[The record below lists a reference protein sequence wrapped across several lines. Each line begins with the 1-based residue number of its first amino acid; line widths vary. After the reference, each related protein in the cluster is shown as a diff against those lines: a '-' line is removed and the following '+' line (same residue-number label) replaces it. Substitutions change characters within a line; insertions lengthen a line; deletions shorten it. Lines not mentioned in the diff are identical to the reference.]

1 MIRSNQ
7 NINNAIKLIQK
18 IIENK
23 YIVENNL
30 YHDIFEKIIERLE
43 DKTFKLAVVGEFSSG
58 KSTFLNALIGKDI
71 LKHGAQETTATITE
85 IKNEKLKDDKII
97 FDVLYS
103 NGAVEEN
110 IDIEKLKDYTTT
122 SSTVHSVAENID
134 KVTIKNY
141 FLDYEGELSVIDTPG
156 LNGVADKH
164 REKTEEQIKNSHACI
179 YLMSVRGLGESDIR
193 FLKYIS
199 EYQKNIIFIQNF
211 IDELKELEGETPEG
225 KIEEQKKIIS
235 KRLFDENSDVNY
247 EIIGISA
254 YQALISRDVEMS
266 EGKNLSQSEQEEL
279 YKKSNFDTVLNKILE
294 LMKKNEREKIQ
305 QKDALNV
312 AIYHLKQLND
322 IYAVRN
328 EFEKKEWKLTP
339 EARKTKGYEK
349 IIETLQQ
356 NKEKNLENVK
366 NFIEAN
372 ANDIRRKINRK
383 IEEDLGKVEE
393 EIVEI
398 LRNEANNVKNME
410 KYINEFLKSDIH
422 HKVENVKIRNNNFLN
437 VNFDNL
443 LSDALLVVQD
453 YTGITSQNSQNISSF
468 NTKIKVEM
476 RNFQKDEDNIEKYK
490 KDILL
495 EKARLEQ
502 KKREKFIAKNNI
514 TEFVSQL
521 NYTEQTKK
529 QNIQNKNNKIIN
541 LGNKP
546 NAETKY
552 RKETYRKKRFDDS
565 GFFGIFGFLGNKF
578 LGDEIVTSEVP
589 YKDYSKQ
596 QEWERKRS
604 EIENEFTEKDSKLRT
619 QINYLQSKCDEF
631 RSSIQNIENLEAR
644 KQKEIQEMEKLLN
657 SKKIFL
663 QEAKEKATL
672 EYIGKVIKDI
682 KLQLNN
688 YLFNQDN
695 NIKDIF
701 IDNFEQLNNQN
712 KTEVTRIVI
721 DLYYISFDQR
731 IGFLKNLLN
740 DSSENNKTLKTDE
753 IILEINQTINELEE
767 IVCQI

>member
-1 MIRSNQ
+1 MKLDT
-7 NINNAIKLIQK
+7 NIEKSIK
-18 IIENK
+18 IIK
-23 YIVENNL
+23 KIISDDYIVENNL
-30 YHDIFEKIIERLE
+30 YHDIFENIIKRLE
-43 DKTFKLAVVGEFSSG
+43 EKSFKLAVVGEFSSG

-71 LKHGAQETTATITE
+71 LKHGTQETTATITE
-85 IKNEKLKDDKII
+85 IRNEKVEKDRIV
-97 FDVLYS
+97 FDVVYN
-103 NGAVEEN
+103 NGTTEKNIN
-110 IDIEKLKDYTTT
+110 IDKLKEYTTT
-122 SSTVHSVAENID
+122 FSSLYSVAENIA
-134 KVTIKNY
+134 KVIVKKH
-141 FLDYEGELSVIDTPG
+141 FLDYEGELSLIDTPG
-156 LNGVADKH
+156 LNGIADKH

-254 YQALISRDVEMS
+254 YQALISRDVEMP
-266 EGKNLSQSEQEEL
+266 EGKKLSQSEQEEL
-279 YKKSNFDTVLNKILE
+279 YKRSNFDTALNKILE

-305 QKDALNV
+305 QKDTINV
-312 AIYHLKQLND
+312 AIYHLKRLND

-328 EFEKKEWKLTP
+328 EFEKKEWELTP

-349 IIETLQQ
+349 IIEILHQ

-398 LRNEANNVKNME
+398 LRNEANNIKNME

-422 HKVENVKIRNNNFLN
+422 HKVENIKISNNNFLN
-437 VNFDNL
+437 INFDNL
-443 LSDALLVVQD
+443 LSDSLLVVKD
-453 YTGITSQNSQNISSF
+453 YIGITSQNSQNISSF
-468 NTKIKVEM
+468 NTEIKVEM
-476 RNFQKDEDNIEKYK
+476 KNFQKYEDDIEKYK
-490 KDILL
+490 KDFLL
-495 EKARLEQ
+495 EKAKLEQ
-502 KKREKFIAKNNI
+502 KKREKFIAENNI
-514 TEFVSQL
+514 TEFISQL
-521 NYTEQTKK
+521 NHSEQTKK

-546 NAETKY
+546 DAETKY
-552 RKETYRKKRFDDS
+552 HPERYREKRS
-565 GFFGIFGFLGNKF
+565 GFLGGIVNF
-578 LGDEIVTSEVP
+578 FCGDKIVTENVA

-604 EIENEFTEKDSKLRT
+604 EIENEFAEKDSKLRS

-688 YLFNQDN
+688 YFFNQDN

-731 IGFLKNLLN
+731 IGSLKNLLN

>member
-1 MIRSNQ
+1 MIKSNQ

-30 YHDIFEKIIERLE
+30 YHDIFKKIIERLE

-122 SSTVHSVAENID
+122 SSTVYSVAENIA
-134 KVTIKNY
+134 KVTIKNH
-141 FLDYEGELSVIDTPG
+141 FLDYEGELSIIDTPG
-156 LNGVADKH
+156 LNGIADKH
-164 REKTEEQIKNSHACI
+164 REKTEEQIKNAHACI

-211 IDELKELEGETPEG
+211 IDELKALEDETPEG
-225 KIEEQKKIIS
+225 KITEQKKIIS
-235 KRLFDENSDVNY
+235 EKLFDENSDVNY
-247 EIIGISA
+247 EITGISA
-254 YQALISRDVEMS
+254 YQALISKDTDIP
-266 EGKNLSQSEQEEL
+266 EGKDLSETEQEEL
-279 YKKSNFDTVLNKILE
+279 YKRSNFSTVLNKILE

-328 EFEKKEWKLTP
+328 EFEKKEWELTP

-349 IIETLQQ
+349 IIKTLQQ

-383 IEEDLGKVEE
+383 IEEDLRKVEE

-422 HKVENVKIRNNNFLN
+422 RKVEDIKISNNNFLN

-453 YTGITSQNSQNISSF
+453 YIGITSQNSQNISSF
-468 NTKIKVEM
+468 NTEIKVEM

-521 NYTEQTKK
+521 NYAEQTKK
-529 QNIQNKNNKIIN
+529 QNIQNKNNKIID

-546 NAETKY
+546 DAETKY
-552 RKETYRKKRFDDS
+552 RTEIHTEKHLLS
-565 GFFGIFGFLGNKF
+565 WLV
-578 LGDEIVTSEVP
+578 GDKTVTSEVP

-596 QEWERKRS
+596 REWERKRS
-604 EIENEFTEKDSKLRT
+604 EIENEFAEKDSKLRY
-619 QINYLQSKCDEF
+619 QINYLQSRCDEF
-631 RSSIQNIENLEAR
+631 RSSIRNIENLEAR

-672 EYIGKVIKDI
+672 EYVEKVIKDI

-712 KTEVTRIVI
+712 KTEVTRIVTK
-721 DLYYISFDQR
+721 LYDISFKQR
-731 IGFLKNLLN
+731 IRFLKNLLN

-753 IILEINQTINELEE
+753 IISEINQTINELEE

>member
-1 MIRSNQ
+1 MKLDT
-7 NINNAIKLIQK
+7 NIEKSIK
-18 IIENK
+18 IIK
-23 YIVENNL
+23 KIISDDYIVENNL
-30 YHDIFEKIIERLE
+30 YHDIFENIIKRLE
-43 DKTFKLAVVGEFSSG
+43 EKSFKLAVVGEFSSG

-71 LKHGAQETTATITE
+71 LKHGTQETTATITE
-85 IKNEKLKDDKII
+85 IRNEKVEKDRIV
-97 FDVLYS
+97 FDVVYN
-103 NGAVEEN
+103 NGTTEKNIN
-110 IDIEKLKDYTTT
+110 IDKLKEYTTT
-122 SSTVHSVAENID
+122 FSSLYSVAENIA
-134 KVTIKNY
+134 KVIVKKH
-141 FLDYEGELSVIDTPG
+141 FLDYEGELSLIDTPG
-156 LNGVADKH
+156 LNGIADKH

-254 YQALISRDVEMS
+254 YQALISRDVEMP
-266 EGKNLSQSEQEEL
+266 EGKKLSQSEQEEL
-279 YKKSNFDTVLNKILE
+279 YKRSNFDTALNKILE

-305 QKDALNV
+305 QKDTINV
-312 AIYHLKQLND
+312 AIYHLKRLND

-328 EFEKKEWKLTP
+328 EFEKKEWELTP

-349 IIETLQQ
+349 IIEILHQ

-383 IEEDLGKVEE
+383 IEDDLGKVEE

-398 LRNEANNVKNME
+398 LRNEANNIKNME

-422 HKVENVKIRNNNFLN
+422 HKVENIKISNNNFLN
-437 VNFDNL
+437 INFDNL
-443 LSDALLVVQD
+443 LSDSLLVVKD
-453 YTGITSQNSQNISSF
+453 YIGITSQNSQNISSF
-468 NTKIKVEM
+468 NTEIKVEM
-476 RNFQKDEDNIEKYK
+476 KNFQKYEDDIEKYK
-490 KDILL
+490 KDFLL
-495 EKARLEQ
+495 EKAKLEQ
-502 KKREKFIAKNNI
+502 KKREKFIAENNI
-514 TEFVSQL
+514 TEFISQL
-521 NYTEQTKK
+521 NHSEQTKK

-546 NAETKY
+546 DAETKY
-552 RKETYRKKRFDDS
+552 HPERYREKRS
-565 GFFGIFGFLGNKF
+565 GFLGGIVNF
-578 LGDEIVTSEVP
+578 FCGDKIVTENVA

-604 EIENEFTEKDSKLRT
+604 EIENEFAEKDSKLRS

-644 KQKEIQEMEKLLN
+644 KQKEIREMEKLLN

-688 YLFNQDN
+688 YFFNQDN

-721 DLYYISFDQR
+721 DLYYISFEQR

>member
-1 MIRSNQ
+1 MIKSNQ
-7 NINNAIKLIQK
+7 NIDNAIKLIQK

-30 YHDIFEKIIERLE
+30 YHDVFKKIIERLE

-85 IKNEKLKDDKII
+85 IKNEKTKDDKTI

-103 NGAVEEN
+103 NETVEKN

-122 SSTVHSVAENID
+122 SSTVHSVAENIA
-134 KVTIKNY
+134 KVTIKNH

-156 LNGVADKH
+156 LNGIADKH
-164 REKTEEQIKNSHACI
+164 REKTEEQIKNAHACI
-179 YLMSVRGLGESDIR
+179 YLMSVRGLGESDLR

-199 EYQKNIIFIQNF
+199 EYQKNIIFVQNF

-225 KIEEQKKIIS
+225 KITEQKKIIS
-235 KRLFDENSDVNY
+235 EKLFDENSDVNY
-247 EIIGISA
+247 EITGISA
-254 YQALISRDVEMS
+254 YQALISRDAAMS
-266 EGKNLSQSEQEEL
+266 EGKNLSETEQEEL
-279 YKKSNFDTVLNKILE
+279 YKRSNFSTVLNKILE
-294 LMKKNEREKIQ
+294 LMKKNEKEKIQ

-312 AIYHLKQLND
+312 AISHLKQLND
-322 IYAVRN
+322 IYVVRN
-328 EFEKKEWKLTP
+328 EFEKKEWELTP

-349 IIETLQQ
+349 IIEILQQ

-366 NFIEAN
+366 NFVEAN
-372 ANDIRRKINRK
+372 ANDIRRKVNRK
-383 IEEDLGKVEE
+383 IEKELGKVEE
-393 EIVEI
+393 EIIEI
-398 LRNEANNVKNME
+398 LRNEANNIKNME

-422 HKVENVKIRNNNFLN
+422 HKIENVKISNNNFLN

-453 YTGITSQNSQNISSF
+453 YIGITSQNSQNISSF
-468 NTKIKVEM
+468 NTEIKVEM

-521 NYTEQTKK
+521 NYAEQTKK
-529 QNIQNKNNKIIN
+529 QNIQNKNNKIID

-546 NAETKY
+546 DAETKY
-552 RKETYRKKRFDDS
+552 RTEIHTEKHLLS
-565 GFFGIFGFLGNKF
+565 WLV
-578 LGDEIVTSEVP
+578 GDKTVTSEVP

-596 QEWERKRS
+596 REWERKRS
-604 EIENEFTEKDSKLRT
+604 EIENEFAEKDSKLRT
-619 QINYLQSKCDEF
+619 QIDYLQSKCDEF
-631 RSSIQNIENLEAR
+631 RSNIQNIENLEAR

-657 SKKIFL
+657 SKIIFL
-663 QEAKEKATL
+663 EEAKEKATL

-712 KTEVTRIVI
+712 KTEVTRIVTK
-721 DLYYISFDQR
+721 LYYVSFDQR

-740 DSSENNKTLKTDE
+740 DSEESNKTLRTDE

>member
-1 MIRSNQ
+1 MIKSNQ
-7 NINNAIKLIQK
+7 NIDNAIKLIQK

-30 YHDIFEKIIERLE
+30 YHDVFKKIIERLE

-85 IKNEKLKDDKII
+85 IKNEKTKDDKTI

-103 NGAVEEN
+103 NETVEKN

-122 SSTVHSVAENID
+122 SSTVHSVAENIA
-134 KVTIKNY
+134 KVTIKNH

-156 LNGVADKH
+156 LNGIADKH
-164 REKTEEQIKNSHACI
+164 REKTEEQIKNAHACI
-179 YLMSVRGLGESDIR
+179 YLMSVRGLGESDLR

-199 EYQKNIIFIQNF
+199 EYQKNIIFVQNF

-225 KIEEQKKIIS
+225 KITEQKKIIS
-235 KRLFDENSDVNY
+235 EKLFDENSDVNY
-247 EIIGISA
+247 EITGISA
-254 YQALISRDVEMS
+254 YQALISRDAAMS
-266 EGKNLSQSEQEEL
+266 EGKNLSETEQEEL
-279 YKKSNFDTVLNKILE
+279 YKRSNFSTVLNKILE
-294 LMKKNEREKIQ
+294 LMKKNEKEKIQ

-312 AIYHLKQLND
+312 AISHLKQLND
-322 IYAVRN
+322 IYVVRN
-328 EFEKKEWKLTP
+328 EFEKKEWELTP

-349 IIETLQQ
+349 IIEILQQ

-366 NFIEAN
+366 NFVEAN
-372 ANDIRRKINRK
+372 ANDIRRKVNRK
-383 IEEDLGKVEE
+383 IEKELGKVEE
-393 EIVEI
+393 EIIEI

-422 HKVENVKIRNNNFLN
+422 HKIENVKISNNNFLN

-453 YTGITSQNSQNISSF
+453 YIGITNQNSQNISSF
-468 NTKIKVEM
+468 NTEIKVEM
-476 RNFQKDEDNIEKYK
+476 KNFQKDEDDIEKYK
-490 KDILL
+490 KDLFL

-502 KKREKFIAKNNI
+502 KTREKFIAKNNI

-521 NYTEQTKK
+521 NYAEQTKK

-546 NAETKY
+546 DAETKY
-552 RKETYRKKRFDDS
+552 RTEIHTEKHLLS
-565 GFFGIFGFLGNKF
+565 WLV
-578 LGDEIVTSEVP
+578 GDKTVTSEVP

-596 QEWERKRS
+596 REWERKRS
-604 EIENEFTEKDSKLRT
+604 EIENEFAEKDSKLRT
-619 QINYLQSKCDEF
+619 QIDYLQSKCDEF
-631 RSSIQNIENLEAR
+631 RSNIQNIENLEAR

-657 SKKIFL
+657 SKIIFL
-663 QEAKEKATL
+663 EEAKEKATL

-712 KTEVTRIVI
+712 KTEVTRIVTK
-721 DLYYISFDQR
+721 LYYVSFDQR

-740 DSSENNKTLKTDE
+740 DSEESNKTLRTDE

>member
-1 MIRSNQ
+1 MIKSNQ

-30 YHDIFEKIIERLE
+30 YHDVFKKIIERLE

-85 IKNEKLKDDKII
+85 IKNEKTKDDKTI

-103 NGAVEEN
+103 NETVEKN

-122 SSTVHSVAENID
+122 SSTVHSVAENIA
-134 KVTIKNY
+134 KVTIKNH

-156 LNGVADKH
+156 LNGIADKH
-164 REKTEEQIKNSHACI
+164 REKTEEQIKNAHACI
-179 YLMSVRGLGESDIR
+179 YLMSVRGLGESDLR

-199 EYQKNIIFIQNF
+199 EYQKNIIFVQNF
-211 IDELKELEGETPEG
+211 IDELKELEDETPEG
-225 KIEEQKKIIS
+225 KITEQKKIIS
-235 KRLFDENSDVNY
+235 EKLFDENSDVNY
-247 EIIGISA
+247 EITGISA
-254 YQALISRDVEMS
+254 YQALISRDATMS
-266 EGKNLSQSEQEEL
+266 EGKNLSETEQEEL
-279 YKKSNFDTVLNKILE
+279 YKRSNFSTVLNKILE
-294 LMKKNEREKIQ
+294 LMKKNEKEKIQ

-312 AIYHLKQLND
+312 AISHLKQLND
-322 IYAVRN
+322 IYVVRN
-328 EFEKKEWKLTP
+328 EFEKKEWELTP

-349 IIETLQQ
+349 IIEILQQ

-366 NFIEAN
+366 NFVEAN
-372 ANDIRRKINRK
+372 ANDIRRKVNRK
-383 IEEDLGKVEE
+383 IEKELGKVEE
-393 EIVEI
+393 EIIEI

-422 HKVENVKIRNNNFLN
+422 HKIENVKISNNNFLN

-453 YTGITSQNSQNISSF
+453 YIGITNQNSQNISSF
-468 NTKIKVEM
+468 NTEIKVEM
-476 RNFQKDEDNIEKYK
+476 KNFQKDEDDIEKYK
-490 KDILL
+490 KDLFL

-502 KKREKFIAKNNI
+502 KTREKFIAKNNI

-521 NYTEQTKK
+521 NYAEQTKK

-546 NAETKY
+546 DAETKY
-552 RKETYRKKRFDDS
+552 RTEIHTEKHLLS
-565 GFFGIFGFLGNKF
+565 WLV
-578 LGDEIVTSEVP
+578 GDKTVTSEVP

-596 QEWERKRS
+596 REWERKRS
-604 EIENEFTEKDSKLRT
+604 EIENEFAEKDSKLRT
-619 QINYLQSKCDEF
+619 QIDYLQSKCDEF
-631 RSSIQNIENLEAR
+631 RSNIQNIENLEAR

-657 SKKIFL
+657 SKIIFL
-663 QEAKEKATL
+663 EEAKEKATL

-712 KTEVTRIVI
+712 KTEVTRIVTK
-721 DLYYISFDQR
+721 LYYVSFDQR

-740 DSSENNKTLKTDE
+740 DSEESNKTLRTDE

>member
-1 MIRSNQ
+1 
-7 NINNAIKLIQK
+7 
-18 IIENK
+18 
-23 YIVENNL
+23 
-30 YHDIFEKIIERLE
+30 
-43 DKTFKLAVVGEFSSG
+43 
-58 KSTFLNALIGKDI
+58 
-71 LKHGAQETTATITE
+71 
-85 IKNEKLKDDKII
+85 
-97 FDVLYS
+97 
-103 NGAVEEN
+103 
-110 IDIEKLKDYTTT
+110 
-122 SSTVHSVAENID
+122 
-134 KVTIKNY
+134 
-141 FLDYEGELSVIDTPG
+141 
-156 LNGVADKH
+156 
-164 REKTEEQIKNSHACI
+164 
-179 YLMSVRGLGESDIR
+179 
-193 FLKYIS
+193 
-199 EYQKNIIFIQNF
+199 
-211 IDELKELEGETPEG
+211 
-225 KIEEQKKIIS
+225 
-235 KRLFDENSDVNY
+235 
-247 EIIGISA
+247 
-254 YQALISRDVEMS
+254 
-266 EGKNLSQSEQEEL
+266 
-279 YKKSNFDTVLNKILE
+279 
-294 LMKKNEREKIQ
+294 MKKNEREKIQ
-305 QKDALNV
+305 QKDAINV
-312 AIYHLKQLND
+312 AIYHLKRLND

-328 EFEKKEWKLTP
+328 EFEKKEWELTP

-349 IIETLQQ
+349 IIEILHQ

-383 IEEDLGKVEE
+383 IEEDLRKVEE

-422 HKVENVKIRNNNFLN
+422 RKVEDIKISNNNFLN

-453 YTGITSQNSQNISSF
+453 YIGITSQNSQNISSF
-468 NTKIKVEM
+468 NTEIKVEM

-502 KKREKFIAKNNI
+502 KTREKFIAKNNT

-521 NYTEQTKK
+521 NYAEQTKK

-546 NAETKY
+546 DAETKY
-552 RKETYRKKRFDDS
+552 RTETYREERS
-565 GFFGIFGFLGNKF
+565 GFWGGIVNFFC
-578 LGDEIVTSEVP
+578 GDKIITEKVA

-604 EIENEFTEKDSKLRT
+604 EIENEFAEKDSKLRS

-631 RSSIQNIENLEAR
+631 RSSIQNIENLEVR

-731 IGFLKNLLN
+731 IGALKNLLN

>member
-1 MIRSNQ
+1 VIKSNQ
-7 NINNAIKLIQK
+7 NIDNAIKLIQK

-30 YHDIFEKIIERLE
+30 YHDVFKKIIERLE

-85 IKNEKLKDDKII
+85 IKNEKTKDDKTI

-103 NGAVEEN
+103 NETVEKN

-122 SSTVHSVAENID
+122 SSTVHSVAENIA
-134 KVTIKNY
+134 KVTIKNH

-156 LNGVADKH
+156 LNGIADKH
-164 REKTEEQIKNSHACI
+164 REKTEEQIKNAHACI
-179 YLMSVRGLGESDIR
+179 YLMSVRGLGESDLR

-199 EYQKNIIFIQNF
+199 EYQKNIIFVQNF

-225 KIEEQKKIIS
+225 KITEQKKIIS
-235 KRLFDENSDVNY
+235 EKLFDENSDVNY
-247 EIIGISA
+247 EITGISA
-254 YQALISRDVEMS
+254 YQALISRDAAMS
-266 EGKNLSQSEQEEL
+266 EGKNLSETEQEEL
-279 YKKSNFDTVLNKILE
+279 YKRSNFSTVLNKILE
-294 LMKKNEREKIQ
+294 LMKKNEKEKIQ

-312 AIYHLKQLND
+312 AISHLKQLND
-322 IYAVRN
+322 IYVVRN
-328 EFEKKEWKLTP
+328 EFEKKEWELTP

-349 IIETLQQ
+349 IIEILQQ

-366 NFIEAN
+366 NFVEAN
-372 ANDIRRKINRK
+372 ANDIRRKVNRK
-383 IEEDLGKVEE
+383 IEKELGKVEE
-393 EIVEI
+393 EIIEI
-398 LRNEANNVKNME
+398 LRNEANNIKNME

-422 HKVENVKIRNNNFLN
+422 HKIENVKISNNNFLN

-453 YTGITSQNSQNISSF
+453 YIGITNQNSQNISSF
-468 NTKIKVEM
+468 NTEIKVEM
-476 RNFQKDEDNIEKYK
+476 KNFQKDEDDIEKYK
-490 KDILL
+490 KDLFL

-502 KKREKFIAKNNI
+502 KTREKFIAKNNI

-521 NYTEQTKK
+521 NYAEQTKK

-546 NAETKY
+546 DAETKY
-552 RKETYRKKRFDDS
+552 RTEIHTEKHLLS
-565 GFFGIFGFLGNKF
+565 WLV
-578 LGDEIVTSEVP
+578 GDKTVTSEVP

-596 QEWERKRS
+596 REWERKRS
-604 EIENEFTEKDSKLRT
+604 EIENEFAEKDSKLRT
-619 QINYLQSKCDEF
+619 QIDYLQSKCDEF
-631 RSSIQNIENLEAR
+631 RSNIQNIENLEAR

-657 SKKIFL
+657 SKIIFL
-663 QEAKEKATL
+663 EEAKEKATL

-712 KTEVTRIVI
+712 KTEVTRIVTK
-721 DLYYISFDQR
+721 LYYVSFDQR

-740 DSSENNKTLKTDE
+740 DSEESNKTLRTDE

>member
-1 MIRSNQ
+1 MIKSNQ
-7 NINNAIKLIQK
+7 NIDNAIKLIQK

-30 YHDIFEKIIERLE
+30 YHDVFKKIIERLE

-85 IKNEKLKDDKII
+85 IKNEKTKDDKTI

-103 NGAVEEN
+103 NETVEKN

-122 SSTVHSVAENID
+122 SSTVHSVAENIA
-134 KVTIKNY
+134 KVTIKNH

-156 LNGVADKH
+156 LNGIADKH
-164 REKTEEQIKNSHACI
+164 REKTEEQIKNAHACI
-179 YLMSVRGLGESDIR
+179 YLMSVRGLGESDLR

-199 EYQKNIIFIQNF
+199 EYQKNIIFVQNF

-225 KIEEQKKIIS
+225 KITEQKKIIS
-235 KRLFDENSDVNY
+235 EKLFDENSDVNY
-247 EIIGISA
+247 EITGISA
-254 YQALISRDVEMS
+254 YQALISRDAAMS
-266 EGKNLSQSEQEEL
+266 EGKNLSETEQEEL
-279 YKKSNFDTVLNKILE
+279 YKRSNFSTVLNKILE
-294 LMKKNEREKIQ
+294 LMKKNEKEKIQ

-312 AIYHLKQLND
+312 AISHLKQLND
-322 IYAVRN
+322 IYVVRN
-328 EFEKKEWKLTP
+328 EFEKKEWELTP

-349 IIETLQQ
+349 IIEILQQ

-366 NFIEAN
+366 NFVEAN
-372 ANDIRRKINRK
+372 ANDIRRKVNRK
-383 IEEDLGKVEE
+383 IEKELGKVEE
-393 EIVEI
+393 EIIEI

-422 HKVENVKIRNNNFLN
+422 HKIENVKISNNNFLN

-453 YTGITSQNSQNISSF
+453 YIGITSQNSQNISSF

-546 NAETKY
+546 DAETKY
-552 RKETYRKKRFDDS
+552 RTEIHTEKHLLS
-565 GFFGIFGFLGNKF
+565 WLV
-578 LGDEIVTSEVP
+578 GDKTVTSEVP

-596 QEWERKRS
+596 REWERKRS
-604 EIENEFTEKDSKLRT
+604 EIENEFAEKDSKLRT

-712 KTEVTRIVI
+712 KTEVTRTVTK
-721 DLYYISFDQR
+721 LYDISFDQR
-731 IGFLKNLLN
+731 IRFLKNLLN

-753 IILEINQTINELEE
+753 IIFEINQTINELEE

>member
-1 MIRSNQ
+1 MIKSNQ

-18 IIENK
+18 IIGNK

-30 YHDIFEKIIERLE
+30 YHDVFKKIIERLE

-103 NGAVEEN
+103 NGSVEEN

-122 SSTVHSVAENID
+122 SSTVHSVAENIA
-134 KVTIKNY
+134 KVTIKNH

-279 YKKSNFDTVLNKILE
+279 YKRSNFDTVLNKILE

-305 QKDALNV
+305 QKDAINV
-312 AIYHLKQLND
+312 AIYHLKRLND

-328 EFEKKEWKLTP
+328 EFEKKEWELTP

-349 IIETLQQ
+349 IIKTLQQ
-356 NKEKNLENVK
+356 NKKKNLENVK

-398 LRNEANNVKNME
+398 LRNKANNVKNME
-410 KYINEFLKSDIH
+410 EYINEFLKSDIH
-422 HKVENVKIRNNNFLN
+422 RKVEDIKISNNNFLN

-453 YTGITSQNSQNISSF
+453 YIGITNQNSQNISSF
-468 NTKIKVEM
+468 NTEIKVEM
-476 RNFQKDEDNIEKYK
+476 KNFQKDEDDIEKYK
-490 KDILL
+490 KDLFL

-502 KKREKFIAKNNI
+502 KTREKFIAKNNI

-521 NYTEQTKK
+521 NYAEQTKK

-546 NAETKY
+546 DAETKY
-552 RKETYRKKRFDDS
+552 RTEIHTEKHLLS
-565 GFFGIFGFLGNKF
+565 WLV
-578 LGDEIVTSEVP
+578 GDKTVTSEVP

-596 QEWERKRS
+596 REWERKRS
-604 EIENEFTEKDSKLRT
+604 EIENEFAEKDSKLRT

-672 EYIGKVIKDI
+672 EYVEKVIKDI

-712 KTEVTRIVI
+712 KTEVTRTVTK
-721 DLYYISFDQR
+721 LYHISFDQR
-731 IGFLKNLLN
+731 IRFLKNLLN

-753 IILEINQTINELEE
+753 IIFEINQTINELEE

>member
-1 MIRSNQ
+1 MKLDT
-7 NINNAIKLIQK
+7 NIEKSIK
-18 IIENK
+18 IIK
-23 YIVENNL
+23 KIISDDYIVENNL
-30 YHDIFEKIIERLE
+30 YHDVFEKIIERLE

-71 LKHGAQETTATITE
+71 LKHGTQETTATITE
-85 IKNEKLKDDKII
+85 IRNEKVEKDRIV
-97 FDVLYS
+97 FDVVYN
-103 NGAVEEN
+103 NGTTEKNIN
-110 IDIEKLKDYTTT
+110 IDKLKEYTTT
-122 SSTVHSVAENID
+122 FSSLYSVAENIA
-134 KVTIKNY
+134 KVIVKKH
-141 FLDYEGELSVIDTPG
+141 FLDYEGELSLIDTPG
-156 LNGVADKH
+156 LNGIADKH

-266 EGKNLSQSEQEEL
+266 EGKKLSQNEQEEL
-279 YKKSNFDTVLNKILE
+279 YKRSNFDTVLNKILE

-398 LRNEANNVKNME
+398 LRNKANNVKNME

-422 HKVENVKIRNNNFLN
+422 HKVENIKISNNNFLN

-443 LSDALLVVQD
+443 LSDALLVAQD
-453 YTGITSQNSQNISSF
+453 YIGITSQNSQNISSF

-476 RNFQKDEDNIEKYK
+476 KNFQKDEDDIEKYK
-490 KDILL
+490 KDIFL
-495 EKARLEQ
+495 EKARLEY
-502 KKREKFIAKNNI
+502 KTREKFIAENNI
-514 TEFVSQL
+514 TKFVSEL
-521 NYTEQTKK
+521 NYAEQTKR
-529 QNIQNKNNKIIN
+529 QNLQNKNNNIIN

-546 NAETKY
+546 DAEIKY
-552 RKETYRKKRFDDS
+552 RTETYREERS
-565 GFFGIFGFLGNKF
+565 GFWGGIVNFFC
-578 LGDEIVTSEVP
+578 GDKIITEKVA

-604 EIENEFTEKDSKLRT
+604 EIENEFAEKDSKLRS

-631 RSSIQNIENLEAR
+631 RNSIQNIENLETR

-672 EYIGKVIKDI
+672 EYIGKVIKNI
-682 KLQLNN
+682 KLQLKN
-688 YLFNQDN
+688 YFFNQDN

-721 DLYYISFDQR
+721 DLYYISFKQR
-731 IGFLKNLLN
+731 IGSLKNLLN

>member
-1 MIRSNQ
+1 MIKSNQ
-7 NINNAIKLIQK
+7 NIDNAIKLIQK

-30 YHDIFEKIIERLE
+30 YHDVFKKIIERLE

-85 IKNEKLKDDKII
+85 IKNEKTKDDKTI

-103 NGAVEEN
+103 NETVEKN

-122 SSTVHSVAENID
+122 SSTVHSVAENIA
-134 KVTIKNY
+134 KVTIKNH

-156 LNGVADKH
+156 LNGIADKH
-164 REKTEEQIKNSHACI
+164 REKTEEQIKNAHACI
-179 YLMSVRGLGESDIR
+179 YLMSVRGLGESDLR

-199 EYQKNIIFIQNF
+199 EYQKNIIFVQNF

-225 KIEEQKKIIS
+225 KITEQKKIIS
-235 KRLFDENSDVNY
+235 EKLFDENSDVNY
-247 EIIGISA
+247 EITGISA
-254 YQALISRDVEMS
+254 YQALISRDAAMS
-266 EGKNLSQSEQEEL
+266 EGKNLSETEQEEL
-279 YKKSNFDTVLNKILE
+279 YKRSNFSTVLNKILE
-294 LMKKNEREKIQ
+294 LMKKNEKEKIQ

-312 AIYHLKQLND
+312 AISHLKQLND
-322 IYAVRN
+322 IYVVRN
-328 EFEKKEWKLTP
+328 EFEKKEWELTP

-349 IIETLQQ
+349 IIEILQQ

-366 NFIEAN
+366 NFVEAN
-372 ANDIRRKINRK
+372 ANDIRRKVNRK
-383 IEEDLGKVEE
+383 IEKELGKVEE
-393 EIVEI
+393 EIIEI

-422 HKVENVKIRNNNFLN
+422 HKIENVKISNNNFLN

-453 YTGITSQNSQNISSF
+453 YIGITNQNSQNISSF
-468 NTKIKVEM
+468 NTEIKVEM
-476 RNFQKDEDNIEKYK
+476 KNFQKDEDDIEKYK
-490 KDILL
+490 KDLFL

-502 KKREKFIAKNNI
+502 KTREKFIAKNNI

-521 NYTEQTKK
+521 NYAEQTKK

-546 NAETKY
+546 DAETKY
-552 RKETYRKKRFDDS
+552 RTEIHTEKHLLS
-565 GFFGIFGFLGNKF
+565 WLV
-578 LGDEIVTSEVP
+578 GDKTVTSEVP

-596 QEWERKRS
+596 REWERKRS
-604 EIENEFTEKDSKLRT
+604 EIENEFAEKDSKLRT
-619 QINYLQSKCDEF
+619 QIDYLQSKCDEF
-631 RSSIQNIENLEAR
+631 RSNIQNIENLEAR

-657 SKKIFL
+657 SKIIFL
-663 QEAKEKATL
+663 EEAKEKATL

-712 KTEVTRIVI
+712 KTEVTRIVTK
-721 DLYYISFDQR
+721 LYYVSFDQR

-740 DSSENNKTLKTDE
+740 DSEESNKTLRTDE
-753 IILEINQTINELEE
+753 IILEINQTINELE
-767 IVCQI
+767 

>member
-1 MIRSNQ
+1 MIKSNQ

-30 YHDIFEKIIERLE
+30 YHDIFKKIIERLE

-122 SSTVHSVAENID
+122 SSTVYSVAENIA
-134 KVTIKNY
+134 KVTIKNH

-156 LNGVADKH
+156 LNGIADKH
-164 REKTEEQIKNSHACI
+164 REKTEEQIKNAHACI

-211 IDELKELEGETPEG
+211 IDELKALEDETPEG
-225 KIEEQKKIIS
+225 KITEQKKIIS
-235 KRLFDENSDVNY
+235 EKLFDENSDVNY
-247 EIIGISA
+247 EITGISA
-254 YQALISRDVEMS
+254 YQALISKDTDIP
-266 EGKNLSQSEQEEL
+266 EGKDLSETEQEEL
-279 YKKSNFDTVLNKILE
+279 YKRSNFSTVLNKILE

-328 EFEKKEWKLTP
+328 EFEKKEWELTP

-349 IIETLQQ
+349 IIKTLQQ

-383 IEEDLGKVEE
+383 IEEDLRKVEE

-422 HKVENVKIRNNNFLN
+422 RKVEDIKISNNNFLN

-453 YTGITSQNSQNISSF
+453 YIGITSQNSQNISSF
-468 NTKIKVEM
+468 NTEIKVEM

-521 NYTEQTKK
+521 NYAEQTKK
-529 QNIQNKNNKIIN
+529 QNIQNKNNKIID

-546 NAETKY
+546 DAETKY
-552 RKETYRKKRFDDS
+552 RTEIHTEKHLLS
-565 GFFGIFGFLGNKF
+565 WLV
-578 LGDEIVTSEVP
+578 GDKTVTSEVP

-596 QEWERKRS
+596 REWERKRS
-604 EIENEFTEKDSKLRT
+604 EIENEFAEKDSKLRY
-619 QINYLQSKCDEF
+619 QINYLQSRCDEF
-631 RSSIQNIENLEAR
+631 RSSIRNIENLEAR

-672 EYIGKVIKDI
+672 EYVEKVIKDI

-712 KTEVTRIVI
+712 KTEVTRIVTK
-721 DLYYISFDQR
+721 LYDISFKQR
-731 IGFLKNLLN
+731 IRFLKNLLN

-753 IILEINQTINELEE
+753 IISEINQTINELEE

>member
-1 MIRSNQ
+1 VIRSNQ

-30 YHDIFEKIIERLE
+30 YHDVFEKIIERLE

-103 NGAVEEN
+103 NGVVEEN

-122 SSTVHSVAENID
+122 SSTVHSVAENIS
-134 KVTIKNY
+134 KVTIKNH

-156 LNGVADKH
+156 LNGIADKH

-199 EYQKNIIFIQNF
+199 EYQKNIIFVQNF

-225 KIEEQKKIIS
+225 KITEQKKIIS
-235 KRLFDENSDVNY
+235 EKLFDENSDVNY
-247 EIIGISA
+247 EITGISA

-266 EGKNLSQSEQEEL
+266 EGKNLSQSQQEEL
-279 YKKSNFDTVLNKILE
+279 YKRSNFDTVLNKILE

-305 QKDALNV
+305 QKDAINV
-312 AIYHLKQLND
+312 AIYHLKRLND

-328 EFEKKEWKLTP
+328 EFEKKEWELTP

-349 IIETLQQ
+349 IIKTLQQ

-383 IEEDLGKVEE
+383 IEEDLRKVEE

-422 HKVENVKIRNNNFLN
+422 RKVEDIKISNNNFLN

-453 YTGITSQNSQNISSF
+453 YIGITSQNSQNIFSF
-468 NTKIKVEM
+468 NTEIKVEM

-521 NYTEQTKK
+521 NYAEQTKK
-529 QNIQNKNNKIIN
+529 QNIQNKNNKIID

-546 NAETKY
+546 DAETKY
-552 RKETYRKKRFDDS
+552 RTEIHTEKHLLSWFV
-565 GFFGIFGFLGNKF
+565 
-578 LGDEIVTSEVP
+578 GDKTVTSEVP

-596 QEWERKRS
+596 REWERKRS
-604 EIENEFTEKDSKLRT
+604 EIENEFAEKDSKLRT

-631 RSSIQNIENLEAR
+631 RSSIQNIENLEVR

-712 KTEVTRIVI
+712 KTKVTRTVTK
-721 DLYYISFDQR
+721 LYDISFDQR
-731 IGFLKNLLN
+731 IRFLKNLLN

>member
-1 MIRSNQ
+1 MIKSNQ
-7 NINNAIKLIQK
+7 NIDNAIKLIQK

-30 YHDIFEKIIERLE
+30 YHDVFKKIIERLE

-85 IKNEKLKDDKII
+85 IKNEKTKDDKTI

-103 NGAVEEN
+103 NETVEKN

-122 SSTVHSVAENID
+122 SSTVHSVAENIA
-134 KVTIKNY
+134 KVTIKNH

-156 LNGVADKH
+156 LNGIADKH
-164 REKTEEQIKNSHACI
+164 REKTEEQIKNAHACI
-179 YLMSVRGLGESDIR
+179 YLMSVRGLGESDLR

-199 EYQKNIIFIQNF
+199 EYQKNIIFVQNF

-225 KIEEQKKIIS
+225 KITEQKKIIS
-235 KRLFDENSDVNY
+235 EKLFDENSDVNY
-247 EIIGISA
+247 EITGISA
-254 YQALISRDVEMS
+254 YQALISRDAAMS
-266 EGKNLSQSEQEEL
+266 EGKNLSETEQEEL
-279 YKKSNFDTVLNKILE
+279 YKRSNFSTVLNKILE
-294 LMKKNEREKIQ
+294 LMKKNEKEKIQ

-312 AIYHLKQLND
+312 AISHLKQLND
-322 IYAVRN
+322 IYVVRN
-328 EFEKKEWKLTP
+328 EFEKKEWELTP

-349 IIETLQQ
+349 IIEILQQ

-366 NFIEAN
+366 NFVEAN
-372 ANDIRRKINRK
+372 ANDIRRKVNRK
-383 IEEDLGKVEE
+383 IEKELGKVEE
-393 EIVEI
+393 EIIEI
-398 LRNEANNVKNME
+398 LRNEANNIKNME

-422 HKVENVKIRNNNFLN
+422 HKIENVKISNNNFLN

-453 YTGITSQNSQNISSF
+453 YIGITNQNSQNISSF
-468 NTKIKVEM
+468 NTEIKVEM
-476 RNFQKDEDNIEKYK
+476 KNFQKDEDDIEKYK
-490 KDILL
+490 KDLFL

-502 KKREKFIAKNNI
+502 KTREKFIAKNNI

-521 NYTEQTKK
+521 NYAEQTKK

-546 NAETKY
+546 DAETKY
-552 RKETYRKKRFDDS
+552 RTEIHTEKHLLS
-565 GFFGIFGFLGNKF
+565 WLV
-578 LGDEIVTSEVP
+578 GDKTVTSEVP

-596 QEWERKRS
+596 REWERKRS
-604 EIENEFTEKDSKLRT
+604 EIENEFAEKDSKLRT
-619 QINYLQSKCDEF
+619 QIDYLQSKCDEF
-631 RSSIQNIENLEAR
+631 RSNIQNIENLEAR

-657 SKKIFL
+657 SKIIFL
-663 QEAKEKATL
+663 EEAKEKATL

-712 KTEVTRIVI
+712 KTEVTRIVTK
-721 DLYYISFDQR
+721 LYYVSFDQR

-740 DSSENNKTLKTDE
+740 DSEESNKTLRTDE

>member
-1 MIRSNQ
+1 MKLDT
-7 NINNAIKLIQK
+7 NIEKSIK
-18 IIENK
+18 IIK
-23 YIVENNL
+23 KIISDDYIVENNL
-30 YHDIFEKIIERLE
+30 YHDVFEKIIERLE

-71 LKHGAQETTATITE
+71 LKHGTQETTATITE
-85 IKNEKLKDDKII
+85 IRNEKVEKDRIV
-97 FDVLYS
+97 FDVVYN
-103 NGAVEEN
+103 NGTTEKNIN
-110 IDIEKLKDYTTT
+110 IDKLKEYTTT
-122 SSTVHSVAENID
+122 FSSLYSVAENIA
-134 KVTIKNY
+134 KVIVKKH
-141 FLDYEGELSVIDTPG
+141 FLDYEGELSLIDTPG
-156 LNGVADKH
+156 LNGIADKH
-164 REKTEEQIKNSHACI
+164 REKTEEQIKNAHACI

-266 EGKNLSQSEQEEL
+266 EGKKLSQNEQEEL
-279 YKKSNFDTVLNKILE
+279 YKRSNFDTVLNKILE

-398 LRNEANNVKNME
+398 LRNKANNVKNME

-422 HKVENVKIRNNNFLN
+422 HKVENIKISNNNFLN

-443 LSDALLVVQD
+443 LSDALLVAQD
-453 YTGITSQNSQNISSF
+453 YIGITSQNSQNISSF

-476 RNFQKDEDNIEKYK
+476 KNFQKDEDDIEKYK
-490 KDILL
+490 KDIFL
-495 EKARLEQ
+495 EKARLEY
-502 KKREKFIAKNNI
+502 KTREKFIAENNI
-514 TEFVSQL
+514 TKFVSEL
-521 NYTEQTKK
+521 NYAEQTKR
-529 QNIQNKNNKIIN
+529 QNLQNKNNNIIN

-546 NAETKY
+546 DAEIKY
-552 RKETYRKKRFDDS
+552 RTETYREERS
-565 GFFGIFGFLGNKF
+565 GFWGGIVNFFC
-578 LGDEIVTSEVP
+578 GDKIITEKVA

-604 EIENEFTEKDSKLRT
+604 EIENEFAEKDSKLRS

-631 RSSIQNIENLEAR
+631 RNSIQNIENLETR

-672 EYIGKVIKDI
+672 EYIGKVIKNI
-682 KLQLNN
+682 KLQLKN
-688 YLFNQDN
+688 YFFNQDN

-721 DLYYISFDQR
+721 DLYYISFKQR
-731 IGFLKNLLN
+731 IGSLKNLLN

>member
-1 MIRSNQ
+1 MKLDT
-7 NINNAIKLIQK
+7 NIEKSIK
-18 IIENK
+18 IIK
-23 YIVENNL
+23 KIISDDYIVENNL
-30 YHDIFEKIIERLE
+30 YHDIFENIIKRLE
-43 DKTFKLAVVGEFSSG
+43 DKSFKLAVVGEFSSG

-71 LKHGAQETTATITE
+71 LKHGTQETTATITE
-85 IKNEKLKDDKII
+85 IRNEKVENDRIV
-97 FDVLYS
+97 FDVVYN
-103 NGAVEEN
+103 NGIIEEN
-110 IDIEKLKDYTTT
+110 INIDKLKDYTTT
-122 SSTVHSVAENID
+122 FSSLYSVAENIA
-134 KVTIKNY
+134 KVIVKTH
-141 FLDYEGELSVIDTPG
+141 FLDYEGELSLIDTPG
-156 LNGVADKH
+156 LNGIADKH

-199 EYQKNIIFIQNF
+199 EYQKNIIFVQNF
-211 IDELKELEGETPEG
+211 IDELKELEGETPEV

-235 KRLFDENSDVNY
+235 KKLFDENSDVNY
-247 EIIGISA
+247 EIIAISA
-254 YQALISRDVEMS
+254 YQALISRDAKMP

-279 YKKSNFDTVLNKILE
+279 YKRSNFDTVLNKILE

-312 AIYHLKQLND
+312 AIYHLKRLND

-349 IIETLQQ
+349 IIEILHQ

-366 NFIEAN
+366 NFIEVN

-422 HKVENVKIRNNNFLN
+422 YKVENIKISNNNFLN
-437 VNFDNL
+437 INFDNL
-443 LSDALLVVQD
+443 LSDSLLVVKD
-453 YTGITSQNSQNISSF
+453 YIGITSQNSQNISSF
-468 NTKIKVEM
+468 NTEIKVEM
-476 RNFQKDEDNIEKYK
+476 ENFQKYEDDIEKYK
-490 KDILL
+490 KDLFL

-502 KKREKFIAKNNI
+502 KKREKFIAENNI
-514 TEFVSQL
+514 TEFISQL
-521 NYTEQTKK
+521 NHSEQTKE

-546 NAETKY
+546 DAETKY
-552 RKETYRKKRFDDS
+552 HPERYREKRS
-565 GFFGIFGFLGNKF
+565 GFLGGIVNF
-578 LGDEIVTSEVP
+578 FCGDKIVTENVA

-604 EIENEFTEKDSKLRT
+604 EIENEFAEKDSKLRS

-631 RSSIQNIENLEAR
+631 RSSIQNIENLEVR
-644 KQKEIQEMEKLLN
+644 KQKEIQGMEKLLN

-688 YLFNQDN
+688 YFFNQDN

-712 KTEVTRIVI
+712 KTEVTRIVM
-721 DLYYISFDQR
+721 DLYYISFEQR
-731 IGFLKNLLN
+731 IGSLKNLLN

-753 IILEINQTINELEE
+753 IILKINQTINELEE

>member
-1 MIRSNQ
+1 MKLDT
-7 NINNAIKLIQK
+7 NIEKSIK
-18 IIENK
+18 IIK
-23 YIVENNL
+23 KIISDDYIVENNL
-30 YHDIFEKIIERLE
+30 YHDIFENIIKRLE
-43 DKTFKLAVVGEFSSG
+43 EKSFKLAVVGEFSSG

-71 LKHGAQETTATITE
+71 LKHGTQETTATITE
-85 IKNEKLKDDKII
+85 IRNEKVEKDRIV
-97 FDVLYS
+97 FDVVYN
-103 NGAVEEN
+103 NGTTEKNIN
-110 IDIEKLKDYTTT
+110 IDKLKEYTTT
-122 SSTVHSVAENID
+122 FSSLYSVAENIA
-134 KVTIKNY
+134 KVIVKKH
-141 FLDYEGELSVIDTPG
+141 FLDYEGELSLIDTPG
-156 LNGVADKH
+156 LNGIADKH

-254 YQALISRDVEMS
+254 YQALISRDVEMP
-266 EGKNLSQSEQEEL
+266 EGKKLSQSEQEEL
-279 YKKSNFDTVLNKILE
+279 YKRSNFDTALNKILE

-305 QKDALNV
+305 QKDTINV
-312 AIYHLKQLND
+312 AIYHLKRLND

-328 EFEKKEWKLTP
+328 EFEKKEWELTP

-349 IIETLQQ
+349 IIEILHQ

-398 LRNEANNVKNME
+398 LRNEANNIKNME

-422 HKVENVKIRNNNFLN
+422 HKVENIKISNNNFLN
-437 VNFDNL
+437 INFDNL
-443 LSDALLVVQD
+443 LSDSLLVVKD
-453 YTGITSQNSQNISSF
+453 YIGITSQNSQNISSF
-468 NTKIKVEM
+468 NTEIKVEM
-476 RNFQKDEDNIEKYK
+476 KNFQKYEDDIEKYK
-490 KDILL
+490 KDFLL
-495 EKARLEQ
+495 EKAKLEQ
-502 KKREKFIAKNNI
+502 KKREKFIAENNI
-514 TEFVSQL
+514 TEFISQL
-521 NYTEQTKK
+521 NHSEQTKK

-546 NAETKY
+546 DAETKY
-552 RKETYRKKRFDDS
+552 HPERYREKRS
-565 GFFGIFGFLGNKF
+565 GFLGGIVNF
-578 LGDEIVTSEVP
+578 FCGDKIVTENVA

-604 EIENEFTEKDSKLRT
+604 EIENEFAEKDSKLRS

-644 KQKEIQEMEKLLN
+644 KQKEIREMEKLLN

-688 YLFNQDN
+688 YFFNQDN

-721 DLYYISFDQR
+721 DLYYISFEQR

>member
-1 MIRSNQ
+1 MKLDT
-7 NINNAIKLIQK
+7 NIEKSIK
-18 IIENK
+18 IIK
-23 YIVENNL
+23 KIISDDYIVENNL
-30 YHDIFEKIIERLE
+30 YHDIFENIIKRLE
-43 DKTFKLAVVGEFSSG
+43 DKSFKLAVVGEFSSG

-71 LKHGAQETTATITE
+71 LKHGTQETTATITE
-85 IKNEKLKDDKII
+85 IRNEKVEKDRIV
-97 FDVLYS
+97 FDVVYN
-103 NGAVEEN
+103 NGTTEKNIN
-110 IDIEKLKDYTTT
+110 IDKLKEYTTT
-122 SSTVHSVAENID
+122 FSSFYSVAENIA
-134 KVTIKNY
+134 KVIVKTY
-141 FLDYEGELSVIDTPG
+141 FLDYEGELSLIDTPG
-156 LNGVADKH
+156 LNGIADKH

-199 EYQKNIIFIQNF
+199 EYQKNIIFVQNF

-235 KRLFDENSDVNY
+235 KRLFDENSDMNY
-247 EIIGISA
+247 EIIAISA
-254 YQALISRDVEMS
+254 YQALISRDAKMP
-266 EGKNLSQSEQEEL
+266 EGKNLSQSKQEEL
-279 YKKSNFDTVLNKILE
+279 YKRSNFDTVLNKILE

-312 AIYHLKQLND
+312 AIYHLKRLND

-328 EFEKKEWKLTP
+328 EFEKKEWELTP

-349 IIETLQQ
+349 IIEILHQ

-422 HKVENVKIRNNNFLN
+422 HKVENIKISNNNFLN

-453 YTGITSQNSQNISSF
+453 YIGITSQNLQNISSF

-502 KKREKFIAKNNI
+502 KTREKFIAKNNT

-521 NYTEQTKK
+521 NYAEQTKK

-546 NAETKY
+546 DAETKY
-552 RKETYRKKRFDDS
+552 RTETYREERS
-565 GFFGIFGFLGNKF
+565 GFWGGIVNFFC
-578 LGDEIVTSEVP
+578 GDKIITEKVA

-604 EIENEFTEKDSKLRT
+604 EIENEFAEKDFKLRS
-619 QINYLQSKCDEF
+619 QINYLKSKCDEF

-688 YLFNQDN
+688 YFFNQDN

-731 IGFLKNLLN
+731 IGSLKNLLN

>member
-1 MIRSNQ
+1 MIKSNQ

-30 YHDIFEKIIERLE
+30 YHDIFKKIIERLE

-122 SSTVHSVAENID
+122 SSTVHSVAENIA

-235 KRLFDENSDVNY
+235 KRLFDENSEVNY
-247 EIIGISA
+247 EIIAISA
-254 YQALISRDVEMS
+254 YQALISKDAKMP
-266 EGKNLSQSEQEEL
+266 EGKNLSQSEQKEL
-279 YKKSNFDTVLNKILE
+279 YKRSNFDTILNKILE

-305 QKDALNV
+305 QKDAINV
-312 AIYHLKQLND
+312 AIYHLKRLND

-328 EFEKKEWKLTP
+328 EFEKKEWELTP

-349 IIETLQQ
+349 IIEILHQ

-398 LRNEANNVKNME
+398 LRNKANNVKNME

-422 HKVENVKIRNNNFLN
+422 RKVEDIKISNNNFLN

-453 YTGITSQNSQNISSF
+453 YIGITSQNSQNISSF
-468 NTKIKVEM
+468 NTEIKVEM

-502 KKREKFIAKNNI
+502 KTREKFIAKNNT

-521 NYTEQTKK
+521 NYAEQTKK

-546 NAETKY
+546 DAETKY
-552 RKETYRKKRFDDS
+552 RTETYREERSSFW
-565 GFFGIFGFLGNKF
+565 GGIVNFFC
-578 LGDEIVTSEVP
+578 GDKIITEKVA

-604 EIENEFTEKDSKLRT
+604 EIENEFAEKDSKLRS
-619 QINYLQSKCDEF
+619 QINYLKSKCDEF

-712 KTEVTRIVI
+712 KTEVTRTVTK
-721 DLYYISFDQR
+721 LYDISFDQR
-731 IGFLKNLLN
+731 IRFLKNLLN

>member
-1 MIRSNQ
+1 MIKSNQ

-30 YHDIFEKIIERLE
+30 YHDIFKKIIERLE

-122 SSTVHSVAENID
+122 SSTVYSVAENIA
-134 KVTIKNY
+134 KVTIKNH

-156 LNGVADKH
+156 LNGIADKH
-164 REKTEEQIKNSHACI
+164 REKTEEQIKNAHACI

-211 IDELKELEGETPEG
+211 IDELKALEDETPEG
-225 KIEEQKKIIS
+225 KITEQKKIIS
-235 KRLFDENSDVNY
+235 EKLFDENSDVNY
-247 EIIGISA
+247 EITGISA
-254 YQALISRDVEMS
+254 YQALISKDTDIP
-266 EGKNLSQSEQEEL
+266 EGKDLSETEQEEL
-279 YKKSNFDTVLNKILE
+279 YKRSNFSTVLNKILE
-294 LMKKNEREKIQ
+294 LMKKNEKEKIQ

-328 EFEKKEWKLTP
+328 EFEKKEWELTP

-349 IIETLQQ
+349 IIKTLQQ

-383 IEEDLGKVEE
+383 IEEDLRKVEE

-422 HKVENVKIRNNNFLN
+422 RKVEDIKISNNNFLN

-453 YTGITSQNSQNISSF
+453 YIGITSQNSQNISSF
-468 NTKIKVEM
+468 NTEIKVEM

-521 NYTEQTKK
+521 NYAEQTKK
-529 QNIQNKNNKIIN
+529 QNIQNKNNKIID

-546 NAETKY
+546 DAETKY
-552 RKETYRKKRFDDS
+552 RTEIHTEKHLLS
-565 GFFGIFGFLGNKF
+565 WLV
-578 LGDEIVTSEVP
+578 GDKTVTSEVP

-596 QEWERKRS
+596 REWERKRS
-604 EIENEFTEKDSKLRT
+604 EIENEFAEKDSKLRY
-619 QINYLQSKCDEF
+619 QINYLQSRCDEF
-631 RSSIQNIENLEAR
+631 RSSIRNIENLEAR

-672 EYIGKVIKDI
+672 EYVEKVIKDI

-712 KTEVTRIVI
+712 KTEVTRIVTK
-721 DLYYISFDQR
+721 LYDISFKQR
-731 IGFLKNLLN
+731 IRFLKNLLN

-753 IILEINQTINELEE
+753 IISEINQTINELEE